1 MISLG
6 PIRNK
11 DNNRTDKDTA
21 KYINRF
27 NISNVGNV
35 DIICRCAK
43 KNDNR
48 INIDDRDIYF
58 INIILYLKCG

>member
-43 KNDNR
+43 KNAS
-48 INIDDRDIYF
+48 
-58 INIILYLKCG
+58 